1 MRKGQ
6 LVLMLLAVMVVMT
19 LVTQNLKS
27 ITPLVR
33 QFAQVQRQNP
43 PAPADQKLLQQ
54 LGAQDLQAPT
64 YKHLQKIFSQLAQAV
79 PDTPLIAKHTQPAP
93 PSEASL
99 FKDWMDSAIQ
109 QAKHS
114 AKPAPTQAPPT
125 KPQPPAEADSN
136 AKPFIQITED
146 FPPQITNPHFTARQL
161 RAARIR
167 LREMRLN
174 YQETALDVRQQ
185 FGPQAE
191 EKLKQ
196 AAAQAEQKAASA
208 AQNAKDWKSF
218 EKTLTQINTQY
229 EGQLKKIILKYVR

>member
-1 MRKGQ
+1 MRKGH
-6 LVLMLLAVMVVMT
+6 LVLMLLAVMIVMT
-19 LVTQNLKS
+19 LVTQNLKK

-33 QFAQVQRQNP
+33 QFAQTQRQNP

-54 LGAQDLQAPT
+54 LGAQDLQPST
-64 YKHLQKIFSQLAQAV
+64 YKHLQNIFSQWAQPM
-79 PDTPLIAKHTQPAP
+79 PDKPLMAKHTP
-93 PSEASL
+93 PPEASL
-99 FKDWMDSAIQ
+99 FKDWMDSTIQ
-109 QAKHS
+109 QAKNS
-114 AKPAPTQAPPT
+114 SKPVPAQASQAQ
-125 KPQPPAEADSN
+125 PQPQAETDSN

-174 YQETALDVRQQ
+174 YQDTALDVRHL
-185 FGPQAE
+185 FGTQAE
-191 EKLKQ
+191 EKVKQ
-196 AAAQAEQKAASA
+196 AAAQAEQKAATA